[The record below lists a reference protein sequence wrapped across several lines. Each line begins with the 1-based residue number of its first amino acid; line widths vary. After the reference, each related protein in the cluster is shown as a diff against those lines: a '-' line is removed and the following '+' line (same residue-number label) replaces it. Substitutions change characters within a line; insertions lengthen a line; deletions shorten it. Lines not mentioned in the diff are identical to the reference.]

1 MEERQVRV
9 SLFRQRVFGGLWTGA
24 IASSIGSSAG
34 MLAINWLVYEAT
46 GSAFDVALMGLAG
59 LVPRIVFGIFSGAL
73 ADRYSRLRLMV
84 LADGLRAAAMVAF
97 ALNLILSGFHLFVV
111 LFAVFVL
118 GVGQSLFRP
127 AINSFLPTAVSH
139 EDLGT
144 ANGLFSAAQE
154 VTSIVGSPLGGI
166 LIGTVGVAA
175 TLLFNSASYITSGL
189 LIIFVALSISA
200 RLPKSTSR
208 PERVPFAEQLKG
220 GFSYVNRERGLLKI
234 TIASFGANFFLT
246 MFITFFVIYVYDV
259 LKQGPLMFGILAA
272 AVSTG
277 FGTGSLLVGRT
288 RTERRFGTWFGVLW
302 GIAGFS
308 MLGVVFAPSTI
319 IAAVFLFLFGLFGGY
334 GNTTFFT
341 GVQKFVPN
349 NVLGRYLSLDEVGSL
364 GAGPAG
370 QLAGGLLIA
379 ASGIGFD
386 YTIAA
391 IGTIAFCLGLLLFP
405 DVRALKV
412 A

>member
-1 MEERQVRV
+1 
-9 SLFRQRVFGGLWTGA
+9 
-24 IASSIGSSAG
+24 

-73 ADRYSRLRLMV
+73 ADRYNRLRLMV
-84 LADGLRAAAMVAF
+84 LADVVRAAAMVAF
-97 ALNLILSGFHLFVV
+97 ALSLILSGFHLFVV
-111 LFAVFVL
+111 LSAVFVL
-118 GVGQSLFRP
+118 GLGQSLFRP
-127 AINSFLPTAVSH
+127 AINSFLPTAVSQ

-154 VTSIVGSPLGGI
+154 VTSIIGSPLGGL

-189 LIIFVALSISA
+189 LIVFVSLSILS
-200 RLPKSTSR
+200 RLPKSSS
-208 PERVPFAEQLKG
+208 PPQRVPFVEQLRG

-259 LKQGPLMFGILAA
+259 LKQGPLIFGILAA
-272 AVSTG
+272 AVATG

-288 RTERRFGTWFGVLW
+288 RTERRFGTWFAVLW

-379 ASGIGFD
+379 ASGISFD